1 MVCSNVTPVLR
12 LAAPILAACALLAVA
27 SGCGS
32 DSEAADSGEIRVV
45 ATTTQ
50 AADFAREVGRGRAS
64 VTGLLPPNAD
74 PHDYEIRPDDVKA
87 LADADLVISSGG
99 EVDEWLGDAIDA
111 SGTDAPRLVLAD
123 HVEVLDGD
131 PHWWQDPR
139 NAVKATAAIEA
150 ALARAD
156 RDGAAAYE
164 RNAARYT
171 ATLERLDRE
180 VARCIDEIPPAQ
192 RTLVTTHDALGSYAA
207 RYGLR
212 VVGAVIPS
220 RSTLAQPSAGEV
232 DELIATIER
241 EHVPAIFAESSVN
254 PDVEQAIADA
264 SGARIG
270 AELYADALG
279 PEGSDGA
286 TYAGSIAANT
296 AAIVDGLTGG
306 AQTCRPAP

>member
-1 MVCSNVTPVLR
+1 MVCSNVSVVLR
-12 LAAPILAACALLAVA
+12 ALTMLAACAALAVV

-32 DSEAADSGEIRVV
+32 DSAASGGGDVRLV

-50 AADFAREVGRGRAS
+50 AADFARQVGGDRVS

-74 PHDYEIRPDDVKA
+74 PHDYEVRPDDVKA
-87 LADADLVISSGG
+87 LADADLVIRSGG

-111 SGTDAPRLVLAD
+111 SGSDAPRLVLED
-123 HVEVLDGD
+123 HVDVLDGD

-150 ALARAD
+150 ALAKAD
-156 RDGAAAYE
+156 PEGAATYR
-164 RNAARYT
+164 RNARRY
-171 ATLERLDRE
+171 AAELERLDRE
-180 VARCIDEIPPAQ
+180 VARCIGEIPADR

-264 SGARIG
+264 SGARVG

-279 PEGSDGA
+279 PEGSPGA

-296 AAIVDGLTGG
+296 AAIVEGLTGG
-306 AQTCRPAP
+306 AGSCTPAP

>member
-1 MVCSNVTPVLR
+1 MVCSNVARVLR
-12 LAAPILAACALLAVA
+12 LAPILSACALLALA
-27 SGCGS
+27 PGCGS
-32 DSEAADSGEIRVV
+32 DSEAAAGAEVRVV

-50 AADFAREVGRGRAS
+50 AADLAREVAGERAA

-74 PHDYEIRPDDVKA
+74 PHDYEVRPGDVKA
-87 LADADLVISSGG
+87 LLNADLVISSGG
-99 EVDEWLGDAIDA
+99 EVDAWLGDAIDA
-111 SGTDAPRLVLAD
+111 SGTHAPRIVLAD
-123 HVEVLDGD
+123 HVDVRDGD

-139 NAVKATAAIEA
+139 NAVKATAAIA
-150 ALARAD
+150 TALASVD
-156 RDGAAAYE
+156 PHGAAAY
-164 RNAARYT
+164 RRDAARFT

-241 EHVPAIFAESSVN
+241 EHVPAESSVN

-264 SGARIG
+264 SGARVG

-279 PEGSDGA
+279 PAGSDGA
-286 TYAGSIAANT
+286 TYVGSIAANT
-296 AAIVDGLTGG
+296 AHIVDGLTGG
-306 AQTCRPAP
+306 ARTCRPAA

>member
-1 MVCSNVTPVLR
+1 MVCSNVHLVLR
-12 LAAPILAACALLAVA
+12 ALTMLAACTALAVV

-32 DSEAADSGEIRVV
+32 DSDASGGGAVRVV

-50 AADFAREVGRGRAS
+50 AEDFARQVGGDRVA

-74 PHDYEIRPDDVKA
+74 PHDYEVRPDDVKA
-87 LADADLVISSGG
+87 LADADLVIRSGG

-111 SGTDAPRLVLAD
+111 SGTDAPELVLED
-123 HVEVLDGD
+123 HVDVLDGD

-150 ALARAD
+150 ALAKAD
-156 RDGAAAYE
+156 PEGAATYRRDA
-164 RNAARYT
+164 RRYT
-171 ATLERLDRE
+171 AELERLDRE
-180 VARCIDEIPPAQ
+180 VARCIDEIPADR

-254 PDVEQAIADA
+254 PDVEKAIADA
-264 SGARIG
+264 SGARVG

-279 PEGSDGA
+279 PEGSPGA

-306 AQTCRPAP
+306 ASSCTPAP